1 MLRHWP
7 LFAFVMAVSISGC
20 SKAPDPAA
28 SQPAPAADG
37 HAMPHAEAPALS
49 AEDQALAD
57 KQKVCVV
64 GDGPLGSMGHPVKVM
79 IGDRAVFLCC
89 EHCRGPLEKDPA
101 KYLAKLDAP
110 AAAPADV
117 VPETTTEAGTP
128 AAEAPKD
135 PAPEAPATP
144 TTEAPAKPE

>member
-1 MLRHWP
+1 MLRHWS
-7 LFAFVMAVSISGC
+7 LFAFVMSASISGC
-20 SKAPDPAA
+20 SKDPEPVA
-28 SQPAPAADG
+28 SPPAPAEV
-37 HAMPHAEAPALS
+37 HATPHAEAPALS

-57 KQKVCVV
+57 MQKVCIV

-89 EHCRGPLEKDPA
+89 EHCRGPLEKDPE
-101 KYLAKLDAP
+101 KYLAKLDAA

-117 VPETTTEAGTP
+117 TPEATTEAGTP
-128 AAEAPKD
+128 ATETPAA
-135 PAPEAPATP
+135 PAPEAAATP